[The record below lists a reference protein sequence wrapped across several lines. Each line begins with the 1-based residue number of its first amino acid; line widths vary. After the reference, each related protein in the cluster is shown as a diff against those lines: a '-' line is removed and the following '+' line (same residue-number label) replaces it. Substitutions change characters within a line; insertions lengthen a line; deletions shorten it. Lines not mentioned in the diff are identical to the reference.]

1 MGSRAGRDSV
11 PAGSPELSAALDDGP
26 VDLSTGEPLL
36 VAGRCRACGDV
47 LFPLRARCPA
57 CASTDVERI
66 LQELE
71 TGKLSVGELADA
83 VGSTQPNVSKH
94 LKILQDEG
102 LIARRKEG
110 NAVYYSIADPSV
122 FELCDVVCGSL
133 KAEFAGR
140 NAMFK

>member
-1 MGSRAGRDSV
+1 M
-11 PAGSPELSAALDDGP
+11 SPDLLDHVAARFKILS
-26 VDLSTGEPLL
+26 EPLRL
-36 VAGRCRACGDV
+36 
-47 LFPLRARCPA
+47 
-57 CASTDVERI
+57 RI

-71 TGKLSVGELADA
+71 TGKLSVNELAAA

-94 LKILQDEG
+94 LKILQDER

-140 NAMFK
+140 SAMFK

>member
-1 MGSRAGRDSV
+1 MAS
-11 PAGSPELSAALDDGP
+11 E
-26 VDLSTGEPLL
+26 LL
-36 VAGRCRACGDV
+36 VHVAARFKV
-47 LFPLRARCPA
+47 LSEPMRLQ
-57 CASTDVERI
+57 I
-66 LQELE
+66 LQALE
-71 TGKLSVGELADA
+71 TGRLSVGELAEA

-94 LKILQDEG
+94 LKILQEEG

-140 NAMFK
+140 SALFASNGKKSL

>member
-1 MGSRAGRDSV
+1 MKRNRSWKMA
-11 PAGSPELSAALDDGP
+11 PEMLAH
-26 VDLSTGEPLL
+26 
-36 VAGRCRACGDV
+36 VAGRFRV
-47 LFPLRARCPA
+47 LAEPMRLQ
-57 CASTDVERI
+57 I

-71 TGKLSVGELADA
+71 TGKLSVGELAAA

-110 NAVYYSIADPSV
+110 NAVYYSIADETV

-133 KAEFAGR
+133 KQEFADR
-140 NAMFK
+140 SAIFETT

>member
-1 MGSRAGRDSV
+1 MPPDV
-11 PAGSPELSAALDDGP
+11 LNH
-26 VDLSTGEPLL
+26 
-36 VAGRCRACGDV
+36 VAGRFKV
-47 LFPLRARCPA
+47 LSEPTRLQ
-57 CASTDVERI
+57 I

-110 NAVYYSIADPSV
+110 NAVYYSIADQTV

-133 KAEFAGR
+133 RAEFAGR
-140 NAMFK
+140 SAMFK

>member
-1 MGSRAGRDSV
+1 MARNKKWKMA
-11 PAGSPELSAALDDGP
+11 PEVLDHVAARFKVLS
-26 VDLSTGEPLL
+26 EPLRL
-36 VAGRCRACGDV
+36 
-47 LFPLRARCPA
+47 
-57 CASTDVERI
+57 RI

>member
-1 MGSRAGRDSV
+1 MVRNKNWKMA
-11 PAGSPELSAALDDGP
+11 AELLDHVAARFK
-26 VDLSTGEPLL
+26 VLSEPLRL
-36 VAGRCRACGDV
+36 Q
-47 LFPLRARCPA
+47 
-57 CASTDVERI
+57 I

-71 TGKLSVGELADA
+71 TGKLSVGELAIA

-102 LIARRKEG
+102 LITRRKEG

-122 FELCDVVCGSL
+122 FELCDVVCSSL

-140 NAMFK
+140 SAMFK

>member
-1 MGSRAGRDSV
+1 MGREKTWNMA
-11 PAGSPELSAALDDGP
+11 PEVLEHVAARFKVLS
-26 VDLSTGEPLL
+26 EPLRL
-36 VAGRCRACGDV
+36 
-47 LFPLRARCPA
+47 L
-57 CASTDVERI
+57 I
-66 LQELE
+66 LQQLD
-71 TGKLSVGELADA
+71 TGKLSVGELAAA

-102 LIARRKEG
+102 LIARRKDG

-140 NAMFK
+140 SAIFK